1 MIIETLLF
9 IYSLI
14 LTSILIF
21 LLPQTIKYRKWYLKL
36 LIDSKSNFRT
46 ERFFKEMNSIFKKF
60 YPYLESLKQKR
71 GRKPTDYCFQ
81 FRWLIWW
88 RFFGSYILQKAL
100 REYNESEFLKKLLD
114 GPAYEYTREQ
124 FHNFRKKLSPDIIE
138 QWGTELILE
147 IVNKNTSILKT
158 IIMDSFPI
166 KSYLN
171 TQKCLKAPK
180 IEFLDLK
187 KFIDS
192 LKLDDII
199 KLINN
204 SPKMYSKIKTKLIVL
219 LVKETWDLSSWNRAW
234 KELTGNKAKEVGI
247 SLPYPYKSISA
258 VKSIEEDLKRIV
270 KGKSIELYLL
280 EKLTPIIKNLVKKPP
295 NFKLKTL
302 SDLNFT
308 WHKPHRA
315 RDPGI
320 SMYYCAT
327 KDENRFGRGG
337 IILVS
342 RLLEIPLLIIN
353 TPKYKQGTESILNS
367 IDKIKISF
375 GKLFESSKLL
385 ADSEFGIS
393 DVLEALKAKITK
405 FLAIPNYGASEE
417 KNNLSKQDRDDR
429 KTVERVLARLESN
442 WHLEKPR
449 HLGDEY
455 VSFHVKLIRLCDI
468 LQILFNTKIDNT
480 LHPHAFIP
488 FRG

>member
-9 IYSLI
+9 IYSLF
-14 LTSILIF
+14 LTCILIF

-36 LIDSKSNFRT
+36 LVDSKSNFRT
-46 ERFFKEMNSIFKKF
+46 ERFFKEMNNIFKRF

-71 GRKPTDYCFQ
+71 GRKPTDFCFQ
-81 FRWLIWW
+81 FRWMIWW

-100 REYNESEFLKKLLD
+100 REYNESEFLKILLG

-124 FHNFRKKLSPDIIE
+124 FHDFRKKLSPEIIE

-147 IVNKNTSILKT
+147 LVNNNISILKT

-180 IEFLDLK
+180 IDFLDLK

-199 KLINN
+199 KLISD
-204 SPKMYSKIKTKLIVL
+204 SPKMYTKLKTKLIVL
-219 LVKETWDLSSWNRAW
+219 IVKETWDLNSWNRTW
-234 KELTGNKAKEVGI
+234 KELTGKKANEVGI
-247 SLPYPYKSISA
+247 SLPHSYKSIA
-258 VKSIEEDLKRIV
+258 AIKAIEEDLKKII

-280 EKLTPIIKNLVKKPP
+280 ENLTPIIKNLGKKSS
-295 NFKLKTL
+295 NFKLKLLT
-302 SDLNFT
+302 DLNFT
-308 WHKPHRA
+308 WHKPHKA

-320 SMYYCAT
+320 GMYYCAT

-342 RLLEIPLLIIN
+342 KLLEIPLLIIN

-367 IDKIKISF
+367 IDKIKNSF
-375 GKLFESSKLL
+375 GKCLESSKLL
-385 ADSEFGIS
+385 ADSEFGIL
-393 DVLEALKAKITK
+393 DILEALKSKITTH
-405 FLAIPNYGASEE
+405 LAIPNYGASED

-429 KTVERVLARLESN
+429 KGVERVIARLETN

-449 HLGDEY
+449 HLGEEY
-455 VSFHVKLIRLCDI
+455 VSFHVNLIRLCDI
-468 LQILFNTKIDNT
+468 LQLLFNNKINNT